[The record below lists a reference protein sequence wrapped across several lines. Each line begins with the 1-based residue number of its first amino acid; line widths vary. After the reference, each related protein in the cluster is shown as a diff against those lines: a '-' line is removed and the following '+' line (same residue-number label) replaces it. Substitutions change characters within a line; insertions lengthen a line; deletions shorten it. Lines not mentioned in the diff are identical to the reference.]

1 MAKLHFVKKS
11 LLLVAFSLVI
21 LGLSAILLGRRF
33 TVAAYDSLG
42 NDNYSSAYEITQLD
56 YSYNGSNTGYTM
68 EDGEFDDAG
77 SIANTAWFKWLA
89 TATDTFTI
97 STCTTSGGSA
107 ISDTILSL
115 FDNGGSS
122 GEHFHQIS
130 DDAYDCGLY
139 SRFSFSANEG
149 TTYYF
154 QLGAYSGAVQKT
166 GDYTIVLSESVAPT
180 PTPVPTPTSTP
191 APTPTAFPSYTSS
204 VNIPSS
210 YVDIGIP
217 HGMAITSD
225 GMIWYADSAN
235 NRLIKM
241 DPATNEILRVIG
253 RTGSGEGEFNS
264 LYGLTIDS
272 NGYLYALSTDARV
285 YKLDSNGGYMASYDI
300 GAYVTNTHGITYDAY
315 SNRILVVGTNS
326 NNIAIFDT
334 NMNYKKSFGSAGY
347 GAGEFEGPWGL
358 TTDSNGRLYVS
369 DEFYSSDSEHPAPFN
384 GRVQVF
390 SADNRSNNYTHAFDI
405 THWYDD
411 HDNELGFFSV
421 KDIVVLSNGT
431 IVVDVQNKQVVVE
444 YNSSGVWQSTFGY
457 GGSGESNMNTPEFLV
472 RDADN
477 NIYVTDWAR
486 NTITKYNSSGVFQ
499 SSFRNNNSAE
509 GQLYYPNDVIYDAS
523 GNMYVKDSADRIQ
536 EFTNGGTWMATVVSG
551 GLGTGQYHITFT
563 PDGNKLLATNSGGVR
578 VYTKD
583 GSSWDYTGNIGE
595 GGSGAGQFVEA
606 RGMAFD
612 SSGNLFIAD
621 LGNHRIQK
629 WTVSDGV
636 YTYSM
641 SFGAGWKGVENT
653 NPISEIGQLG
663 WPHDVAIDS
672 SNNVYVGDEFYVMK
686 YDSSGTFMG
695 IIGNRD
701 QYVHPQWVLVEGDTL
716 YVSDDRAARVEVY
729 SISEPLGTFLDNI
742 GSYGTGMMQ
751 FLAPNGMAI
760 NPATDRLTVADPSNG
775 RVVSISAGYRVRNLI
790 ASAKVIDRTTGD
802 DLSDYAWP
810 TDHFTDAAQIPA
822 SLIFGDYVVADF
834 NLNLTEDRDWSEVNV
849 LTLPTDSKALVVN
862 LNQDTAP
869 GISNTHSLYVYR
881 YNNQESVTVCPDA
894 TVLSQVN
901 ASCNNGYDLSL
912 ENPSVNGTTLTS
924 IDGYSVDDLPVHNYW
939 KIDGLTGTGAFSSL
953 FTTSFQLNDLMTREK
968 VDTASDHIF
977 TFGTTYDLTHAG
989 DTITLTFDPAWD
1001 FSLVIIG
1008 DLTLKGGD
1016 TTMTLAGT
1024 ETVNDWLA
1032 QIDSNTITLT
1042 APPDGSDSG
1051 YITHGTVITLAIN
1064 NEHLVNPPT
1073 VGSYKTDMV
1082 ILSDSEQYIE
1092 TGSVTVPI
1100 VDSDQV
1106 DITGY
1111 VNNYIVFNIDTGTT
1125 DTTCSFNGCPL
1136 YGGSSSNGTNY
1147 TVDLGELSSIY
1158 VNQSLVG
1165 DTIMH
1170 SDGHTGA
1177 INSIYLGLTSNAN
1190 NGTVVTVSSANEGL
1204 VSSNS
1209 TIPAVTDGNN
1219 ITINSGL
1226 YGYTTP
1232 NDFWYTN
1239 NDHGEVILSSN
1250 CDSASQYCGPATTPK
1265 EVFNTN
1271 GAPVDGARVRMDL
1284 AAAAAYTDSP
1294 GTYTDTLTF
1303 VATGSF

>member
-1 MAKLHFVKKS
+1 MAKLHFV
-11 LLLVAFSLVI
+11 
-21 LGLSAILLGRRF
+21 RRF
-33 TVAAYDSLG
+33 FLFLFFSILTLSVFAVALGHKITVSAGGINLY
-42 NDNYSSAYEITQLD
+42 NDNYSDVYTITLLD
-56 YSYNGSNTGYTM
+56 HYYNGSNPGYTM
-68 EDGEFDDAG
+68 ESGEFDNEG
-77 SIANTAWFKWLA
+77 SISNSAWFKWVA

-97 STCTTSGGSA
+97 DTCSTTGVTS

-115 FDNGGSS
+115 FSAGGFDGS
-122 GEHFHQIS
+122 HLLQLS

-139 SRFSFSANEG
+139 SRISFSAEEG

-154 QLGAYSGAVQKT
+154 QLGAYSGAARPT
-166 GDYTIVLSESVAPT
+166 GNYTLILSESVAPT
-180 PTPVPTPTSTP
+180 PTPVPTPTDTP
-191 APTPTAFPSYTSS
+191 APTPTVFPSYTSS

-210 YVDIGIP
+210 YVDIGSP
-217 HGMAITSD
+217 HGMAMTSD

-241 DPATNEILRVIG
+241 DPATNTILRVIG
-253 RTGSGEGEFNS
+253 RTGSGEGEFNN
-264 LYGLTIDS
+264 LYGVAMDS

-285 YKLDSNGGYMASYDI
+285 YKLDSNGGYMATYDI
-300 GAYVTNTHGITYDAY
+300 SSYVSNTHGITYDAY
-315 SNRILVVGTNS
+315 SNRIMVVGTNS

-334 NMNYKKSFGSAGY
+334 NMNYKKSFGTSGN
-347 GAGEFEGPWGL
+347 GNGEFTGPWGL
-358 TTDSNGRLYVS
+358 TTDANGRLYVA
-369 DEFYSSDSEHPAPFN
+369 DEFYTADPEHPGPFH

-390 SADNRSNNYTHAFDI
+390 SATDRNNDYTHAFDI
-405 THWYDD
+405 THWNDGENVND
-411 HDNELGFFSV
+411 FFSV
-421 KDIVVLSNGT
+421 KSIVVLSNGT
-431 IVVDVQNKQVVVE
+431 IVVDVQNNYVVAE
-444 YNSSGVWQSTFGY
+444 YNSSGVWQNTFGY
-457 GGSGESNMNTPEFLV
+457 GGSGEANMNNPEFVV
-472 RDADN
+472 RDAAN
-477 NIYVTDWAR
+477 NIYVADYVR
-486 NTITKYNSSGVFQ
+486 NTIAKYNSSGSFQ
-499 SSFRNNNSAE
+499 SSFKNNSSAD
-509 GQLYYPNDVIYDAS
+509 GKLYYPSDVIYDAG

-536 EFTNGGTWMATVVSG
+536 EFTNGGTYLSTVVAG
-551 GLGTGQYHITFT
+551 GLGGSQYHIAFT
-563 PDGNKLLATNSGGVR
+563 PDGSKLLATNSGGVR
-578 VYTKD
+578 VYAKN
-583 GSSWDYTGNIGE
+583 GSSWDYTGDIGE
-595 GGSGAGQFVEA
+595 GGTGAGQFVEA

-612 SSGNLFIAD
+612 SSGNLYIAD

-629 WTVSDGV
+629 WTVSEGV

-641 SFGAGWKGVENT
+641 SFGGGWKGVENT

-672 SNNVYVGDEFYVMK
+672 SNNIYVGDEYYVLK
-686 YDSSGTFMG
+686 YDSSGTFLG

-701 QYVHPQWVLVEGDTL
+701 QYVHPQFVLVDGSTL
-716 YVSDDRAARVEVY
+716 YVSDNDGHKVEVY
-729 SISEPLGTFLDNI
+729 SISAPLGTFLDNI
-742 GSYGTGMMQ
+742 GSYGTGQLQ

-760 NPATDRLTVADPSNG
+760 NPDTNMLTVADPGNG
-775 RVVSISAGYRVRNLI
+775 RVESISVGYRISNLI
-790 ASAKVIDRTTGD
+790 ASAKVIDRVTGD

-810 TDHFTDAAQIPA
+810 TSHFTNAAQIPA
-822 SLIFGDYVVADF
+822 SLIFGNYVVADF
-834 NLNLTEDRDWSEVNV
+834 DLDLTEDRDWSQVNV
-849 LTLPTDSKALVVN
+849 LTLPTDSKALIVN
-862 LNQDTAP
+862 LNQSTAP
-869 GISNTHSLYVYR
+869 GISDTHSLYVYR
-881 YNNQESVTVCPDA
+881 YNNQDSVTVCPDA

-901 ASCNNGYDLSL
+901 ASCNNGYDLSIA
-912 ENPSVNGTTLTS
+912 NPSLNGTTLTA
-924 IDGYSVDDLPVHNYW
+924 IDSYSVDGLPAHNYW
-939 KIDGLTGTGAFSSL
+939 KIDGLTGTGAFSNL
-953 FTTSFQLNDLMTREK
+953 FETSFQLNDLMTREK

-977 TFGTTYDLTHAG
+977 TFGTTYDITHAG

-1001 FSLVIIG
+1001 FSLVTIG

-1032 QIDSNTITLT
+1032 QIDSNIITLT

-1051 YITHGTVITLAIN
+1051 YINHGTVITLAIN
-1064 NEHLVNPPT
+1064 NEHLVNPHT
-1073 VGSYKTDMV
+1073 VASYKTDMV
-1082 ILSDSEQYIE
+1082 ILTDSEQYIE

-1106 DITGY
+1106 DVTGY

-1147 TVDLGELSSIY
+1147 TVDLGELSSLY
-1158 VNQSLVG
+1158 VNQSQIG

-1177 INSIYLGLTSNAN
+1177 INSIYLGLTSNAI

-1204 VSSNS
+1204 VSANS
-1209 TIPAVTDGNN
+1209 TIPTVADGNN

-1226 YGYTTP
+1226 YGYSTP

-1239 NDHGEVILSSN
+1239 NDHGEVVLSSN
-1250 CDSASQYCGPATTPK
+1250 CDAASQYCGPATTPK